1 MPYEDEEPPFVEP
14 DAALDALARNVIAAA
29 IEVHKRLGAGLDESL
44 YRNALCVELR
54 LRSIAFAAEV
64 PITVTYKGET
74 IGTKRLDLLV
84 EGRLIVELKSVD
96 QLAPLHTSQ
105 VLTYL
110 KITRLKL
117 ALLINFNS
125 ILLKDGLKRII
136 HST

>member
-1 MPYEDEEPPFVEP
+1 MPYEDEDPPFVEP
-14 DAALDALARNVIAAA
+14 DVELDELARNVIAAA
-29 IEVHKRLGAGLDESL
+29 LEVHKRLGAGLDESL

-54 LRSIAFAAEV
+54 LRSIQFATEL

-84 EGRLIVELKSVD
+84 AGRLIVELKSVE
-96 QLAPLHTSQ
+96 QLTPLHKAQ

-110 KITRLKL
+110 RITGLKL

-136 HST
+136 RPT